1 MTMTMSAADR
11 NMFLYAS
18 LSALFGSMMWLVLAP
33 QHAKADPPAL
43 SDAALGRFSITF
55 KGKTFIAYPYGAV
68 QEKAVWNKPGWTLT
82 SEKPIN
88 VCWERLAD
96 SPPALRAAV
105 RDAVS
110 KSWQHYGMVSFIG
123 WEECRAG
130 ASGIRIGISTEVS
143 KTVLLGQHLDGVPN
157 GMLLRMDYSSYK
169 KCNGRNE
176 FCVRAVAVHEF
187 GHALGLAHEQNRE
200 YGPDE
205 TTDWCRDNYKSG
217 DLPDLN
223 ITLYDPQ
230 SIMNYCN
237 EKWNNEGLLSEKDI
251 EAVTRLYGAR
261 A

>member
-1 MTMTMSAADR
+1 MSRARHDI
-11 NMFLYAS
+11 LIHVC
-18 LSALFGSMMWLVLAP
+18 LSAFLGVCMWLVWAP
-33 QHAKADPPAL
+33 QDVKADPLVSNFTAP
-43 SDAALGRFSITF
+43 STFSITF
-55 KGKTFIAYPYGAV
+55 KGNTFIAYPFGAV
-68 QEKAVWNKPGWTLT
+68 QEKAIWSRPGWSLMG
-82 SEKPIN
+82 EKPIE

-105 RDAVS
+105 RDAVA
-110 KSWQHYGMVSFIG
+110 KSWQRYGMVSFIG
-123 WEECRAG
+123 WEECNAW
-130 ASGIRIGISTEVS
+130 APGIRIGISTKVS
-143 KTVLLGQHLDGVPN
+143 KTVLLGQELAGIPS
-157 GMLLRMDYSSYK
+157 GMLLRMDYSAYK
-169 KCNGRNE
+169 KCKDRNE

-187 GHALGLAHEQNRE
+187 GHALGLAHEQNRA
-200 YGPDE
+200 YTPDE